1 MDHGGNRSPKSR
13 LGRGGQAKGAPAANQ
28 IGIPNLLMN
37 GTDALI
43 ALARAFEDA
52 GLPYLIVGS

>member
-1 MDHGGNRSPKSR
+1 
-13 LGRGGQAKGAPAANQ
+13 
-28 IGIPNLLMN
+28 MN

-52 GLPYLIVGS
+52 GLPYIEEWCGTHETLDLLAEAKSEAAFAWEDE

>member
-13 LGRGGQAKGAPAANQ
+13 LGRGGQAEGTPSEDQ
-28 IGIPNLLMN
+28 IDIPSLLMN

-52 GLPYLIVGS
+52 GLPYMIVGS

>member
-1 MDHGGNRSPKSR
+1 
-13 LGRGGQAKGAPAANQ
+13 
-28 IGIPNLLMN
+28 MN

-52 GLPYLIVGS
+52 GLPYMIVGS